1 MTEPKK
7 LARVAGILYVL
18 LLGAAFNE
26 GYVLPRLVKSGDA
39 TATADNIRASS
50 ALFRAGLVGDL
61 VAATVWLLLA
71 MTLYLLLHR
80 VDRLAA
86 GVMVA
91 FAAVGAAIMTLNQ
104 LNQFTALTVATNAD
118 YAHGLGKPGADALTL
133 LFANMQHNG
142 YVLDDMFF
150 GLWLLPLGWLVI
162 RSGYFPR
169 LLGVLLGV
177 AATGYLVALFGT
189 IVAPGAESDIATFVT
204 VPAAAAGELT
214 FLLWLLIRGARV
226 PLDGAGGGSR
236 TPVRAAMV
244 DPAGGL
250 EP

>member
-1 MTEPKK
+1 MTSPKT
-7 LARVAGILYVL
+7 LARVAGVLYVL
-18 LLGAAFNE
+18 LIGAAFNE
-26 GYVLPRLVKSGDA
+26 GYVLPRLVKSGSA
-39 TATADNIRASS
+39 AATADNIRASS
-50 ALFRAGLVGDL
+50 ALFRAGFVGDL

-71 MTLYLLLHR
+71 MTLYLLLHK

-86 GVMVA
+86 GAMVT
-91 FAAVGAAIMTLNQ
+91 FAAVGAGIMTLNQ

-118 YAHGLGKPGADALTL
+118 YAHSLGKPGADALTL
-133 LFANMQHNG
+133 LFTDMQHNG
-142 YVLDDMFF
+142 YVIDDLFF

-177 AATGYLVALFGT
+177 ACAGYLVGLFT
-189 IVAPGAESDIATFVT
+189 TVLFPGAASTVTGFVT

-226 PLDGAGGGSR
+226 PVPEPDGRLS
-236 TPVRAAMV
+236 PVLGTKV
-244 DPAGGL
+244 D
-250 EP
+250 